1 MNNNAPTQSVR
12 PERSK
17 EFDNSARPENSVHPD
32 NSARPDNSVHP
43 ERSEG
48 SDLARPSNPSLRSGR
63 TVTDTTPND
72 ASHDAAHKASHEPL
86 NDASRRTTLAIGLL
100 VAAIL
105 FTLCGLAVGS
115 EGFSFTQLRTDLAA
129 DDAALILGQIRAP
142 RTVGAL
148 LVGALLGLAGAIS
161 QGLFRNPL
169 ADPYLLGSAAGA
181 SLGVVL
187 VLAAGAASGI
197 MISLASVQWMARI
210 GLVSAA
216 FLGALI
222 GVSLTLLLARGAQH
236 TLRLLL
242 AGVVVG
248 VVLNAITELLAT
260 SSADAL
266 RGKQAFMLGSTGFL
280 GWPSVAVLAAGLG
293 FALPLARMLSRT
305 LDALTLGEESAATLG
320 LPLAKIRATLVLV
333 LAACTGLAVS
343 QAGLVA
349 FVGLAAPHLVR
360 RFAPST
366 HGYVLMMSAAMGGV
380 LLLGADVL
388 ARGVIAPQ
396 ELPVGVVTAILGGGY
411 LLWLLHRRK
420 FA

>member
-1 MNNNAPTQSVR
+1 MFS
-12 PERSK
+12 
-17 EFDNSARPENSVHPD
+17 
-32 NSARPDNSVHP
+32 
-43 ERSEG
+43 
-48 SDLARPSNPSLRSGR
+48 SNHAATDVGR
-63 TVTDTTPND
+63 ND
-72 ASHDAAHKASHEPL
+72 AAHDAA
-86 NDASRRTTLAIGLL
+86 RRKTLA
-100 VAAIL
+100 VALAIAAVVFAAL
-105 FTLCGLAVGS
+105 GLAVGS
-115 EGFSFTQLRTDLAA
+115 EGFSLAQLRADLAG
-129 DDAALILGQIRAP
+129 DDAALIVGQIRAP

-187 VLAAGAASGI
+187 VLAAGGASGYA
-197 MISLASVQWMARI
+197 ISLATAQWVARV

-216 FLGALI
+216 FLGALM
-222 GVSLTLLLARGAQH
+222 GVTLTLLLVRGAQH

-280 GWPSVAVLAAGLG
+280 GWPSVIVLAAGLCV
-293 FALPLARMLSRT
+293 ALPLARMLSRT
-305 LDALTLGEESAATLG
+305 LDALTLGEDSAAALG
-320 LPLAKIRATLVLV
+320 LPLATIRATLVLV

-349 FVGLAAPHLVR
+349 FIGLAAPHLVR

-366 HGYVLMMSAAMGGV
+366 HGYVVLMSSAMGGV

-388 ARGVIAPQ
+388 ARGLIAPQ
-396 ELPVGVVTAILGGGY
+396 ELPVGVVTALLGGGY

>member
-1 MNNNAPTQSVR
+1 MNKTSSAKSVR
-12 PERSK
+12 
-17 EFDNSARPENSVHPD
+17 
-32 NSARPDNSVHP
+32 P

-48 SDLARPSNPSLRSGR
+48 SDRARRSNPSLRSGR
-63 TVTDTTPND
+63 TGTDFTLNE
-72 ASHDAAHKASHEPL
+72 ASR
-86 NDASRRTTLAIGLL
+86 DASRRKTLAISLL
-100 VAAIL
+100 VAAIV
-105 FTLCGLAVGS
+105 FTAFGLAVGS
-115 EGFSFTQLRTDLAA
+115 EGFSLSQLAA
-129 DDAALILGQIRAP
+129 DLAGDDASLILGQIRAP
-142 RTVGAL
+142 RTFGAL

-169 ADPYLLGSAAGA
+169 ADPFLLGSAAGA

-187 VLAAGAASGI
+187 VLAAGGATGYVI
-197 MISLASVQWMARI
+197 TLTTVQWVARL
-210 GLVSAA
+210 GLVTAA
-216 FLGALI
+216 FLGALL
-222 GVSLTLLLARGAQH
+222 GVTLTLVLARGAQH

-260 SSADAL
+260 TSMEAL

-280 GWPSVAVLAAGLG
+280 GWPSVAVLAAGLCI
-293 FALPLARMLSRT
+293 ALPLARVLSRT
-305 LDALTLGEESAATLG
+305 LDALTLGEDSAATLG

-366 HGYVLMMSAAMGGV
+366 HGYVVMLSAAMGGV

-388 ARGVIAPQ
+388 ARGLIAPQ
-396 ELPVGVVTAILGGGY
+396 ELPVGVLTAILGGGY